1 MHQFRNDYSEGACPE
16 VLEALIQT
24 NAEQTPGY
32 GTDEHCERAAALL
45 REVCGQP
52 DAYVRFIPGGTAANA
67 VCISAFTDDFEGP
80 ILAADAHPTAH
91 ETGAIEACG
100 RRILATADAFGVLA
114 PAEVERV
121 YHASIA
127 GGCHTTRP
135 AMLYFSNTSELG
147 HVYTRAEFD
156 SLCDVAEKLDLAVYV
171 DGARMASALTA
182 ADGDLTL
189 EHLAR
194 RCLHARWYQSGH
206 AVRRSPRSEPAHRTW
221 AARNRAHPLPHQTQR
236 AHDRQGPP
244 HGHPV

>member
-52 DAYVRFIPGGTAANA
+52 AAYVRFIPGGTAANA

-100 RRILATADAFGVLA
+100 RRILATADARVLA
-114 PAEVERV
+114 PAESS
-121 YHASIA
+121 A
-127 GGCHTTRP
+127 CTTRP
-135 AMLYFSNTSELG
+135 SPAAAIPRRRDALLLQHQRARARLHARPSSIRCAMSPRSSTSPC
-147 HVYTRAEFD
+147 TW
-156 SLCDVAEKLDLAVYV
+156 
-171 DGARMASALTA
+171 TA
-182 ADGDLTL
+182 AACERADRRGRRP
-189 EHLAR
+189 HARAPRFAR